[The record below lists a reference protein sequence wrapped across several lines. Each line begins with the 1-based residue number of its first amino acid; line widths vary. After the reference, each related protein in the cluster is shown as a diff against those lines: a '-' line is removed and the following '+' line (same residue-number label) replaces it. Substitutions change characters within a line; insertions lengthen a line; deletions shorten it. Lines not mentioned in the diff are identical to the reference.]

1 MNQTA
6 IALAPPGWIARRGR
20 PAPATAPG
28 VARAFAQARASRTL
42 HLLALVCL
50 MTLCFEH
57 VALAQTATGGGTG
70 SLTTFLT
77 NIVNLLTGALGQSIA
92 VIAVAGVGIA
102 WALGQA
108 SPRFALGTVVGVAIL
123 FSSAW
128 IVGQISGNGGG

>member
-1 MNQTA
+1 MNPTA
-6 IALAPPGWIARRGR
+6 IALSPPAWIARRGQ
-20 PAPATAPG
+20 AGTAIAPG
-28 VARAFAQARASRTL
+28 VARAFAQLRSSRAL
-42 HLLALVCL
+42 HLLALVGL
-50 MTLCFEH
+50 MTLCFDH
-57 VALAQTATGGGTG
+57 MAFAQTVTGGGTG

-77 NIVNLLTGALGQSIA
+77 NVVNLLTGTLGQSIA